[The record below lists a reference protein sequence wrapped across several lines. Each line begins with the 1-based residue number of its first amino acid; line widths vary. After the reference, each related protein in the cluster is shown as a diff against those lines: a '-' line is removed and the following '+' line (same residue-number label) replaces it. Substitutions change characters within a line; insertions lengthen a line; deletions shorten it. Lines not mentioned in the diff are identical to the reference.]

1 MTTPLETGA
10 REAADPGAT
19 VSESEDGRPGATL
32 GATTDQSLW
41 RAATV
46 GSEYGE
52 TSHAI
57 TVEGDAEPVSAADLA
72 RRYRVH
78 EVLGVGGMGE
88 VRLCVDDAIGREVAM
103 KTLIEGRGAAPRAT
117 HRFFREVRVQGQ
129 LEHPSVVPVYD
140 IGVSADGRLFFT
152 MRRVCGPTL
161 AEVLAALARGDA
173 PPEPRGDAPVAA
185 EAPGSPGT
193 AGRTPAP
200 PAGAPARISQRK
212 LLEAFVRVCLVV
224 DYAHG
229 RGVIHRDLK
238 PANIM
243 LGSYGEVY
251 VLDWGVAKLSAEAP
265 AAEAPATEADA
276 AAPPVTAPPPPAPRE
291 GRRGAVG
298 TPGYMAPE
306 QVLGMDAAQGPRADV
321 YALGA
326 VLYEILTLRPLHR
339 GKRDQVLDA
348 TLAGADARAS
358 AVAPDVPPEL
368 DDVCVRAT
376 QVDRGARFASAR
388 EMAEAVERYLEGHRD
403 VERRRALA
411 ADPVARAR
419 DAARRSQG
427 LSDVASAEAARAEA
441 MREVIQALALD
452 AELPDARRLL
462 VQLLLEVP
470 ERLPPSVEVEIAE
483 AERRGRV
490 QTARS
495 GVYALLGWVA
505 TIPFAASL
513 GVRDV
518 VSFGA
523 TSALTVAAALY
534 AAWLW
539 RTGRA
544 TPRYTQ
550 WLAVLLAAV
559 TSALSCWLGPFVLT
573 PVAVTSTMAWFT
585 FQSGPRERRLLMLLG
600 GLATLAPF
608 VLEALGWVPRSFTFE
623 AGRLVLHPRAV
634 FLPER
639 GTTLALAYT
648 SVTFCVLQPVLLG
661 RVRDALSEAE
671 RKLFLHAWHLRQL
684 APDAGKGP

>member
-10 REAADPGAT
+10 PEASGRAAT
-19 VSESEDGRPGATL
+19 VSEHEDGRPGATL
-32 GATTDQSLW
+32 GAVTDQSLW

-46 GSEYGE
+46 VTEYGE

-57 TVEGDAEPVSAADLA
+57 TVEADAEAVSVADLA

-103 KTLIEGRGAAPRAT
+103 KTLLEGRGASPRAAN
-117 HRFFREVRVQGQ
+117 RFFREVRVQGQ

-140 IGVSADGRLFFT
+140 IGVGADSRLFFT

-173 PPEPRGDAPVAA
+173 PPAAAETGAAPVAA
-185 EAPGSPGT
+185 
-193 AGRTPAP
+193 
-200 PAGAPARISQRK
+200 GARGGISQRK

-238 PANIM
+238 PSNIM

-251 VLDWGVAKLSAEAP
+251 VLDWGVAKLSTEPAPEGPAEGDAP
-265 AAEAPATEADA
+265 
-276 AAPPVTAPPPPAPRE
+276 APPVTAPPPSMPPA
-291 GRRGAVG
+291 GRRGLVG
-298 TPGYMAPE
+298 TPGYMSPE
-306 QVLGMDAAQGPRADV
+306 QVLGLDASQGPRADV

-358 AVAPDVPPEL
+358 SVAPDVPPEL

-376 QVDRGARFASAR
+376 QVDRAERFASAR

-411 ADPVARAR
+411 ADHVARAR
-419 DAARRSQG
+419 EAARRSQG
-427 LSDVASAEAARAEA
+427 LSDVASAEAARSEA

-452 AELPDARRLL
+452 AEQADARRLL

-483 AERRGRV
+483 AQRKGRV
-490 QTARS
+490 QMARS
-495 GVYALLGWVA
+495 GMIALAGWVA
-505 TIPFAASL
+505 TIPFVASF
-513 GVRDV
+513 GVKDPW
-518 VSFGA
+518 SFGA
-523 TSALTVAAALY
+523 ASALTVAAAIY
-534 AAWLW
+534 ALWLT
-539 RTGRA
+539 RSGKPSR
-544 TPRYTQ
+544 RHMLR
-550 WLAVLLAAV
+550 LAVLLAAV

-573 PVAVTSTMAWFT
+573 PVAASCTMAWFT
-585 FQSGPRERRLLMLLG
+585 FQGEREERSVIAVLG
-600 GLATLAPF
+600 GLATGVPF
-608 VLEALGWVPRSFTFE
+608 LLEALGWVPRSFTFE
-623 AGRLVLHPRAV
+623 AGNLVLHPRAL
-634 FLPER
+634 FLPAT
-639 GTTLALAYT
+639 GTTLALVYS
-648 SVTFCVLQPVLLG
+648 SVMFCVLQPVLLG
-661 RVRDALSEAE
+661 RVRDALNEAE

-684 APDAGKGP
+684 APDADRDP